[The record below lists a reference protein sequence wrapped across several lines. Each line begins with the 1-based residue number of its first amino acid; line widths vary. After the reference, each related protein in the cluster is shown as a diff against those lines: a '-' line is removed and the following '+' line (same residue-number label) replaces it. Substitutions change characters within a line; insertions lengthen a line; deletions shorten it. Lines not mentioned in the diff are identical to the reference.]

1 MIGKVLRS
9 FKNGIGDGGSKEQ
22 RAVLFQGVCEL
33 YSLEDIE
40 GFVDGH
46 SRTIGQ
52 WGVDESGIDEECC
65 GEEGEAESGGSSRQN

>member
-1 MIGKVLRS
+1 M
-9 FKNGIGDGGSKEQ
+9 
-22 RAVLFQGVCEL
+22 LFQGVCEL